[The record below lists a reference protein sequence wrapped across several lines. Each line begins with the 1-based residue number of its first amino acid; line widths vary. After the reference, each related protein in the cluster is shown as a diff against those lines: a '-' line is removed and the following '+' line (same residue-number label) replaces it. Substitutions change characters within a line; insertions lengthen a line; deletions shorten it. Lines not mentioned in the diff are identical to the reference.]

1 MTTSYIIEGGNV
13 TNTALWER
21 YAPTADNGADWQAYA
36 SFKGTASDSLSKRI
50 RLLNLAQL
58 VRQTYVPG
66 IFAECG
72 CFKGHST
79 HVIATMM
86 NLAGRKDPL
95 YVFDSFQGLSPAQPE
110 DITSDPR
117 TTEMQTMLQ

>member
-79 HVIATMM
+79 HDIATMM